1 MTASFNH
8 IDLQLVSPSFDSKLM
23 DALMELNHLRKLRLY
38 GSTAP
43 WLFFQLK
50 EIFHLLES
58 VGSARIEGNRTTVS
72 EYIEQKI
79 EHKERSAERFSE
91 IANVEQAMSYIEG
104 SIESGSNISHHFIRE
119 LHHLSVDSLTE
130 EGDRTPGAYRTW
142 CVEIAKSQHLPPEP
156 HLVQSYMD
164 ELVQFIN
171 NNDDQKYD
179 LIKVAIA
186 HHRIAWIH
194 PFGNGNGRVV
204 RLLTYALLIKYG
216 FKVKD
221 GQLIN
226 PTAVF
231 CNDREKY
238 YEQLAIADEGTSEA
252 LLKWCEYVLTGICDE
267 ISKVNKLLDHTY
279 LLEYVLKPAI
289 AMGRDRGLINKSE
302 EAVLKMGV
310 EKQSFKASDV
320 AASLPKLSPRQRT
333 HMVAK
338 LKSSGMIRP
347 LKEHGREYFVA
358 FNNNYLMRSLIQILE
373 KEDFI
378 PSIDE

>member
-1 MTASFNH
+1 MAARFKH
-8 IDLQLVSPSFDSKLM
+8 IELELVSPSFESKLM
-23 DALMELNHLRKLRLY
+23 DALMELNHLRKIRLH

-79 EHKERSAERFSE
+79 EHRERSSERFSE
-91 IANVEQAMSYIEG
+91 IANVEQAMSYIEDN
-104 SIESGSNISHHFIRE
+104 IDSGSKISHHFIRE
-119 LHHLSVDSLTE
+119 LHQLAVESLTE
-130 EGDRTPGAYRTW
+130 EGDKTPGAYRTW
-142 CVEIAKSQHLPPEP
+142 PVEIAQSNHLPAEP

-164 ELVQFIN
+164 ELVNFIN
-171 NNDDQKYD
+171 KEDDKKYD
-179 LIKVAIA
+179 LIKIAIA
-186 HHRIAWIH
+186 HHRFAWIH

-238 YEQLAIADEGTSEA
+238 YELLSIADEGSPQA
-252 LLKWCEYVLTGICDE
+252 ILQWCEYVLTGICDE
-267 ISKVNKLLDHTY
+267 ISKVNKLLDHDY
-279 LLEYVLKPAI
+279 LSESVLKPAI
-289 AMGRDRGLINKSE
+289 AMGRDRGLLNKEEESILKMGIE
-302 EAVLKMGV
+302 EQSFKSSDVEAVL
-310 EKQSFKASDV
+310 
-320 AASLPKLSPRQRT
+320 PKLTPRQRT
-333 HMVAK
+333 SAVAK
-338 LKSSGMIRP
+338 LKSNGMIRP
-347 LKEHGREYFVA
+347 LKENGREYYVA
-358 FNNNYLMRSLIQILE
+358 FNNNYLMRSLIQMLE
-373 KEDFI
+373 QEDFI
-378 PSIDE
+378 PSINE